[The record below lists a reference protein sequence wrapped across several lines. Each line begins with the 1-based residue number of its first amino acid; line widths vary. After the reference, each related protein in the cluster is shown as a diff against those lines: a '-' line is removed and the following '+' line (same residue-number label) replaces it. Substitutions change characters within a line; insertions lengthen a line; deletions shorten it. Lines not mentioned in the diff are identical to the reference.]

1 MNPAPSI
8 IFFTVAS
15 GAGYGLLFW
24 TGLLRP
30 LGWVPAT
37 PGFGA
42 AATGLAL
49 VLVMFGLLSSTAHLG
64 RPERAWRALSQW
76 RSSWLSREGV
86 AAIAT
91 FVPASLL
98 FLAVIADRTELATG
112 MGLLSAIGAAV
123 TVYCTGMIYA
133 SLRTIR
139 QWHHPL
145 VVPGYLLYAA
155 FSGAALM
162 AMLAAFWGQ
171 AAAPAAIAAAL
182 GAASF
187 LLKRLYWTSVDAAPP
202 VATMESATGLGFIG
216 KVRPMEP
223 PHTETNY
230 LLREMAF
237 RIGRV
242 HAARLRRIAGFAGF
256 AAPAAL
262 LLMAALLPGGIL
274 AGFCAA
280 VAVGLAMVGLAAERW
295 LMFAEATHTV
305 ALYYGVAEPA

>member
-24 TGLLRP
+24 MGLLRP
-30 LGWVPAT
+30 LGLVPRTA
-37 PGFGA
+37 GFGA
-42 AATGLAL
+42 LAIGIAL
-49 VLVMFGLLSSTAHLG
+49 VLVMLGLLSSTAHLG

-86 AAIAT
+86 AAVAT
-91 FVPASLL
+91 FAPAGL
-98 FLAVIADRTELATG
+98 FFIAVVGDTEWLALPA
-112 MGLLSAIGAAV
+112 GLLAAAGAAV
-123 TVYCTGMIYA
+123 TVWCTGMIYA

-145 VVPGYLLYAA
+145 VAPGYLLFGA
-155 FSGAALM
+155 FSGAALL
-162 AMLAAFWGQ
+162 AMLAAFWG
-171 AAAPAAIAAAL
+171 AATVPAAIAAVL
-182 GAASF
+182 GAAAF
-187 LLKRLYWTSVDAAPP
+187 VLKRAYWASVDAGRP
-202 VATMESATGLGFIG
+202 VATMESATGLGSIG
-216 KVRPMEP
+216 TVRVLDP

-242 HAARLRRIAGFAGF
+242 HAARLRRIASLAGF
-256 AAPAAL
+256 AAPAVLLGLAL
-262 LLMAALLPGGIL
+262 VTGGGL
-274 AGFCAA
+274 AGVLAIVAA
-280 VAVGLAMVGLAAERW
+280 GLGTAGLLAERW

-305 ALYYGVAEPA
+305 ALYYGAGERG

>member
-24 TGLLRP
+24 MGLLRP
-30 LGWVPAT
+30 LGLVPGG

-42 AATGLAL
+42 LAIGLAL
-49 VLVMFGLLSSTAHLG
+49 VLIMLGLLSSTAHLG

-86 AAIAT
+86 AAAAT
-91 FVPASLL
+91 FAPAGL
-98 FLAVIADRTELATG
+98 FFVGTIGEGGGFTTL
-112 MGLLSAIGAAV
+112 MGLLSAFGAAV

-145 VVPGYLLYAA
+145 VTPGYLLFGA
-155 FSGAALM
+155 FSGASILAL
-162 AMLAAFWGQ
+162 LAAVWGA
-171 AAAPAAIAAAL
+171 AAAPAGIAALL
-182 GAASF
+182 GAAAF
-187 LLKRLYWTSVDAAPP
+187 VLKRAYWASVDAAPP
-202 VATMESATGLGFIG
+202 VATPESATGLGFIG
-216 KVRPMEP
+216 KVRPLDP

-237 RIGRV
+237 RIGRA
-242 HAARLRRIAGFAGF
+242 HAARLRRIAALGGFAVPAVLLALAFLTGG
-256 AAPAAL
+256 AVAAL
-262 LLMAALLPGGIL
+262 LALAATGLALL
-274 AGFCAA
+274 
-280 VAVGLAMVGLAAERW
+280 GLLAERW

-305 ALYYGVAEPA
+305 ALYYGQPARG

>member
-8 IFFTVAS
+8 VFFTVCS

-24 TGLLRP
+24 LGLLRAF
-30 LGWVPAT
+30 GKVPANA
-37 PGFGA
+37 GFGIA
-42 AATGLAL
+42 ACGLAL

-86 AAIAT
+86 AAVVT
-91 FVPASLL
+91 FAPAGLF
-98 FLAVIADRTELATG
+98 FLALAADNDALARP
-112 MGLLSAIGAAV
+112 MGLLAAAGAAI

-133 SLRTIR
+133 SLKTIR

-145 VVPGYLLYAA
+145 VVPGYLLFGA
-155 FSGAALM
+155 FSGAAL
-162 AMLAAFWGQ
+162 LAVIASFWG
-171 AAAPAAIAAAL
+171 AAAVPAGIAAVL
-182 GAASF
+182 GAAAY
-187 LLKRLYWTSVDAAPP
+187 LLKRMYWTSVDTTPP

-216 KVRPMEP
+216 KVRPLDP

-237 RIGRV
+237 RIARV
-242 HAARLRRIAGFAGF
+242 HAARLRRITALAGFV
-256 AAPAAL
+256 APT
-262 LLMAALLPGGIL
+262 LLMLLAFVSGGVVAGIL
-274 AGFCAA
+274 AVAGCALA
-280 VAVGLAMVGLAAERW
+280 TAGLLAERW

-305 ALYYGVAEPA
+305 SLYYGVPDRR